1 MFGIRRPTQPV
12 HRRPSDD
19 GRQSDDE
26 WWAAA
31 APVFEAVTPLV
42 GRLKSCVSPEP
53 QRVPLPFHD
62 VCWSRADVSRL
73 DDITYETDK
82 LAVALDEIQPP
93 RSHAR
98 KGIER
103 NLQRALKQLHRAAE
117 MGRDAAWITV
127 EIRAKRVPRMPLGG
141 VGRKVRR
148 AAECLREAELR
159 LAVVARFEE
168 DARSAW

>member
-1 MFGIRRPTQPV
+1 MFGIGRSTEPV
-12 HRRPSDD
+12 HR
-19 GRQSDDE
+19 GQSDDE

-31 APVFEAVTPLV
+31 APVFQALAPLV
-42 GRLKSCVSPEP
+42 GRFKSCVSPEP
-53 QRVPLPFHD
+53 LRVPLLFHD

-73 DDITYETDK
+73 DDIAHEADE
-82 LAVALDEIQPP
+82 LAVALDEIRPP
-93 RSHAR
+93 RSRAR
-98 KGIER
+98 KGVER
-103 NLQRALKQLHRAAE
+103 SLRRALEQLHRASQ

-168 DARSAW
+168 DARNAW